1 MTQPDQYFLG
11 YSSAELERLQR
22 QAQELA
28 PDSNQLFERIGVVE
42 GSRAI
47 ELGCGPLGCL
57 EILSQR
63 VGPKGSVVGVEI
75 SADAVAFA
83 RRYLADQ
90 KIGNVEVRQ
99 SDGKATDLPRESFDL
114 ATARLVLVNI
124 PEPERIVR
132 EMVALVKPGGVVAL
146 HEADWGLES
155 GSLAALDRL
164 LSVFADYSKANG
176 IDLFVGR
183 RLPRMLQAAG
193 LVDVQVNSILQ
204 VCPLG
209 NPRRIL
215 LLQFAKNLRDRIL
228 SQGLIPEAE
237 FNESIAALKLYL
249 EDPASLVLSLLYI
262 QAWGRKP

>member
-1 MTQPDQYFLG
+1 MTQSDQYFLG
-11 YSSAELERLQR
+11 YSLAEQGRLQR

-28 PDSNQLFERIGVVE
+28 PDSNQLFNRIRVVE

-47 ELGCGPLGCL
+47 EVGCGPLGCL

-63 VGPKGSVVGVEI
+63 VGPNGSVVGLEI
-75 SADAVAFA
+75 SADAVALA

-146 HEADWGLES
+146 HEADWGLEY

-209 NPRRIL
+209 NPRRML
-215 LLQFAKNLRDRIL
+215 LLEFAKNLRDRIL

>member
-11 YSSAELERLQR
+11 YSLAELERLQR
-22 QAQELA
+22 QARELA
-28 PDSNQLFERIGVVE
+28 PDSIQLFDRIGVVE

-132 EMVALVKPGGVVAL
+132 EM
-146 HEADWGLES
+146 
-155 GSLAALDRL
+155 
-164 LSVFADYSKANG
+164 
-176 IDLFVGR
+176 GR
-183 RLPRMLQAAG
+183 AG
-193 LVDVQVNSILQ
+193 KTW
-204 VCPLG
+204 
-209 NPRRIL
+209 RR
-215 LLQFAKNLRDRIL
+215 
-228 SQGLIPEAE
+228 
-237 FNESIAALKLYL
+237 
-249 EDPASLVLSLLYI
+249 
-262 QAWGRKP
+262 GRSS

>member
-1 MTQPDQYFLG
+1 M
-11 YSSAELERLQR
+11 
-22 QAQELA
+22 
-28 PDSNQLFERIGVVE
+28 
-42 GSRAI
+42 
-47 ELGCGPLGCL
+47 
-57 EILSQR
+57 
-63 VGPKGSVVGVEI
+63 
-75 SADAVAFA
+75 
-83 RRYLADQ
+83 
-90 KIGNVEVRQ
+90 
-99 SDGKATDLPRESFDL
+99 
-114 ATARLVLVNI
+114 
-124 PEPERIVR
+124 
-132 EMVALVKPGGVVAL
+132 VAL
-146 HEADWGLES
+146 HEADWGLEY

-209 NPRRIL
+209 NPRRML
-215 LLQFAKNLRDRIL
+215 LLEFAKNLRDRIL